1 MLNPSDRRANIST
14 LAVSK
19 MRYILGLGSNLGNKP
34 GNLARAVRLL
44 EARGARILKVSSLY
58 RTQPVGVLDQPWF
71 INMALV
77 AESRLPP
84 PRFLEILRDIE
95 REMKRRRQRDK
106 GPRRIDLDILLA
118 GRRIITTRR
127 LVIPHPRLAE
137 RNFVLVPLAEIAP
150 RAVHPVLGKTARS
163 LLNETKDRSAVLR
176 ILKKIKIRGD

>member
-1 MLNPSDRRANIST
+1 
-14 LAVSK
+14 

-84 PRFLEILRDIE
+84 PRFLEILQDIE

-137 RNFVLVPLAEIAP
+137 RNFVLAPLAEIAP
-150 RAVHPVLGKTARS
+150 RAVHPVLGKTVAT
-163 LLNETKDRSAVLR
+163 LLRVSKDRSLV
-176 ILKKIKIRGD
+176 IKTSGSFHPPFRQVKFK

>member
-1 MLNPSDRRANIST
+1 
-14 LAVSK
+14 

-77 AESRLPP
+77 AESRLEP
-84 PRFLEILRDIE
+84 PRFLEILQDIE
-95 REMKRRRQRDK
+95 REMKRLRERDK

-118 GRRIITTRR
+118 GRRIIKTRR
-127 LVIPHPRLAE
+127 LAIPHPRLAE

-150 RAVHPVLGKTARS
+150 RAVHPVLGKTIGT
-163 LLNETKDRSAVLR
+163 LLRASKDRSLVVKASDSSRFPVGQD
-176 ILKKIKIRGD
+176 KIKRTHHHGD